1 MYDYS
6 LHAVASLPAKVG
18 DKLITTKY
26 SNIPTRLTQ
35 ADVRSQGR
43 SVSTHYSSVEN
54 RTTISGVGFSLT
66 PRIAPHRNRVRPGQA
81 EPRTARREV
90 RRKEADFR
98 PI

>member
-6 LHAVASLPAKVG
+6 LHAVASRPAQVG

-26 SNIPTRLTQ
+26 SNTPTRLTKPTFVHKV
-35 ADVRSQGR
+35 ARFR
-43 SVSTHYSSVEN
+43 HISVEN

-98 PI
+98 GDR